1 MGTMWRKELETS
13 QRFSQY
19 QDVWNVQCRRC
30 IIFETFRYK
39 CRHFTFHSSKSSLGK
54 ESILFSTRDLMVLH
68 GWANTFN
75 WRKGECSYFPQISRP
90 VVPVP
95 NKRTAGL
102 YIFPTVWG
110 YNLIILL
117 FFNIS
122 IFPQV
127 RPYRGGPDKCYTGFK
142 NRQICVSGKP
152 EKHAQPYLQ
161 VYHIF
166 GQLLKPLSFDPDLRL
181 IPGLRGSKPLGMWAG
196 LRPATE
202 HADYQIS
209 FRLEKQNI

>member
-1 MGTMWRKELETS
+1 MGEQIHLIEEKENVHIFS
-13 QRFSQY
+13 RFHDQ
-19 QDVWNVQCRRC
+19 WFQCPTRERLAS
-30 IIFETFRYK
+30 I
-39 CRHFTFHSSKSSLGK
+39 SSPLC
-54 ESILFSTRDLMVLH
+54 EDIH
-68 GWANTFN
+68 
-75 WRKGECSYFPQISRP
+75 QI
-90 VVPVP
+90 VM
-95 NKRTAGL
+95 
-102 YIFPTVWG
+102 
-110 YNLIILL
+110 L
-117 FFNIS
+117 FFDKS

-127 RPYRGGPDKCYTGFK
+127 RPYRGGSDKCYTGFK

-166 GQLLKPLSFDPDLRL
+166 SQLLKLLLIDADLRL

-209 FRLEKQNI
+209 FRLEKQNIYFDRKILSNLIAMD

>member
-1 MGTMWRKELETS
+1 MK
-13 QRFSQY
+13 
-19 QDVWNVQCRRC
+19 
-30 IIFETFRYK
+30 K
-39 CRHFTFHSSKSSLGK
+39 CLFY
-54 ESILFSTRDLMVLH
+54 LFSRFHDRWFQCPTRERLVSTSFPLCEDLH
-68 GWANTFN
+68 
-75 WRKGECSYFPQISRP
+75 QI
-90 VVPVP
+90 V
-95 NKRTAGL
+95 T
-102 YIFPTVWG
+102 
-110 YNLIILL
+110 L
-117 FFNIS
+117 FFNKS

-166 GQLLKPLSFDPDLRL
+166 SQLLKLLLIDADLRL